1 LLFSSLLAALGLAVI
16 HLFSSKLRFLDVIP
30 RNRWLSIAG
39 GVAVAYVVL
48 HLLPELQEYHEV
60 LSDVGSGLPLPG
72 EQAAYVLTLL
82 GLVVFYGLEKF
93 VRKAKAGGEGDTT
106 DAGTFWLH
114 IGSYSVY
121 NVFIGYLLVREDRD
135 WQSLALFFIGI
146 GLHFVVNDHG
156 LRQQHKQK
164 YRRIGRWMLSGAIL
178 LGWLVGVSTEIHE
191 AITASVVAFLAGGI
205 LLNTFKEELPEERES
220 RFWAFGLG
228 AFGYAAILLV
238 M

>member
-1 LLFSSLLAALGLAVI
+1 MFTSSLLAALGLAVV
-16 HLFSSKLRFLDVIP
+16 HLFSSKLRFLDIIP
-30 RNRWLSIAG
+30 RSRWLSIAG

-48 HLLPELQEYHEV
+48 HLLPQLQEYHEV
-60 LSDVGSGLPLPG
+60 LSDVGNALPLPG
-72 EQAAYVLTLL
+72 EHAVYILTLL

-93 VRKAKAGGEGDTT
+93 VRKAKPRGERDTT

-114 IGSYSVY
+114 IGSYTVY
-121 NVFIGYLLVREDRD
+121 NALIGYLLVREDRD

-156 LRQQHKQK
+156 LRQHHKQQ
-164 YRRIGRWMLSGAIL
+164 YRRVGRWVLAGAIV
-178 LGWLVGVSTEIHE
+178 LGWLAGVSTDINE

-228 AFGYAAILLV
+228 TLGYAAILLV